1 MAKLGK
7 FIGAA
12 AGFALGGP
20 IGALVGFAIGAVFDG
35 TTVTVQNGSQFNQAS
50 PRDFALSLIVL
61 IAAVMKA
68 DGSVKRAELDFV
80 KAYLARS
87 YGQQKMEELL
97 RILRDVLK
105 KPIPLYEVCMQIRTN
120 MTYASRLELLHFLLK
135 LAVSDA
141 QYSEP
146 EKQVISK
153 IAHYLGIT
161 PVDFQSIHASLHINS
176 SADNLENA
184 YKVLEITENASDEEV
199 KKAYKRMAIKYHP
212 DKVSHLGEE
221 VQKSATE
228 KFKKV
233 NEAYEKIKKQR
244 DIK

>member
-20 IGALVGFAIGAVFDG
+20 IGALVGFVVGSVFDS
-35 TTVTVQNGSQFNQAS
+35 TTVTVQQGSQFQQAT

-68 DGSVKRAELDFV
+68 DGSVKRVELDFV
-80 KAYLARS
+80 RAYLARS
-87 YGQQKMEELL
+87 YGQFKMEELL

-105 KPIPLYEVCMQIRTN
+105 KPIPLYEVCMQIRAN
-120 MTYASRLELLHFLLK
+120 MTYASRLELLHFLLR
-135 LAVSDA
+135 LAVSDT

-146 EKQVISK
+146 EKQIIAQ

-161 PVDFQSIHASLHINS
+161 PTDFQSIHASLHINS
-176 SADNLENA
+176 STDNLENA
-184 YKVLEITENASDEEV
+184 YKVLEITEDVSDEEV

-221 VQKSATE
+221 VQNSATE

>member
-20 IGALVGFAIGAVFDG
+20 IGALVGFALGSMFDN
-35 TTVTVQNGSQFNQAS
+35 TTISVQQGEQAFS
-50 PRDFALSLIVL
+50 RATPRDFALSLIVL

-68 DGSVKRAELDFV
+68 DGSVRRAELDFV
-80 KAYLARS
+80 KAYLLQAF
-87 YGQQKMEELL
+87 GQQKTEQLL
-97 RILRDVLK
+97 HVLRDVLK
-105 KPIPLYEVCMQIRTN
+105 KPIPLYEVCMQIRSN
-120 MTYASRLELLHFLLK
+120 MSYASRLELVHFLLK

-146 EKQVISK
+146 EKHIITQ

-161 PVDFQSIHASLHINS
+161 PTDFDSIHASLRIS
-176 SADNLENA
+176 TTDDIENA
-184 YKVLEITENASDEEV
+184 YTVLEISEDATDDEV
-199 KKAYKRMAIKYHP
+199 KKAYKKMAVKYHP

>member
-20 IGALVGFAIGAVFDG
+20 IGALVGFAIGSVFDG
-35 TTVTVQNGSQFNQAS
+35 TTVTVQQGAGQFGYAT

-68 DGSVKRAELDFV
+68 DGSVKRVELNFV
-80 KAYLARS
+80 KSFLLRT
-87 YGQQKMEELL
+87 YGQQKAGELL
-97 RILRDVLK
+97 RVLGDVLK
-105 KPIPLYEVCMQIRTN
+105 KNIPLYDVCVQIRAN
-120 MTYASRLELLHFLLK
+120 MTYESRLELLHFLLQ

-141 QYSEP
+141 QYSEQ
-146 EKQVISK
+146 EKNVISQ
-153 IAHYLGIT
+153 IAQYLNIT
-161 PVDFQSIHASLHINS
+161 PTDFQSIHASLHIS
-176 SADNLENA
+176 STDDIENA
-184 YKVLEITENASDEEV
+184 YKVLEITANATDEDV
-199 KKAYKRMAIKYHP
+199 KKAYKKMAVKYHP

>member
-35 TTVTVQNGSQFNQAS
+35 TTVTVQQGSQFQQATS
-50 PRDFALSLIVL
+50 RDFALSLIVL

-68 DGSVKRAELDFV
+68 DGSVRRAELDFV

-105 KPIPLYEVCMQIRTN
+105 QPIPLYEVCLQVRTN
-120 MTYASRLELLHFLLK
+120 MNYASRLELLHFLLK
-135 LAVSDA
+135 LAVSDV
-141 QYSEP
+141 QYSEA
-146 EKQVISK
+146 EKQIIAQ

-161 PVDFQSIHASLHINS
+161 PADFQSIHASLHINS
-176 SADNLENA
+176 ADDMENA
-184 YKVLEITENASDEEV
+184 YKVLEITESASDEEV
-199 KKAYKRMAIKYHP
+199 KKAYKKMAVKYHP

-244 DIK
+244 NIK

>member
-35 TTVTVQNGSQFNQAS
+35 TTVTVQQGSQFQQATS
-50 PRDFALSLIVL
+50 RDFALSLIVL

-68 DGSVKRAELDFV
+68 DGSVRRAELDFV
-80 KAYLARS
+80 KAYLTHS

-105 KPIPLYEVCMQIRTN
+105 QPIPLYEVCLQVRTN
-120 MTYASRLELLHFLLK
+120 MSYASRLELLHFLLK
-135 LAVSDA
+135 LAVSDV
-141 QYSEP
+141 QYSES
-146 EKQVISK
+146 EKQIISQ

-161 PVDFQSIHASLHINS
+161 PADFQSIHASLHINS
-176 SADNLENA
+176 SSNDIENA
-184 YKVLEITENASDEEV
+184 YKVLEITENASDEEI
-199 KKAYKRMAIKYHP
+199 KKAYKKMAVKYHP